1 MNTDT
6 LTFGIIN
13 DLVIIDS
20 NPEMADMSNPNGNI
34 EGLSHY
40 IVAETP
46 KGHRFAHN
54 ASAITHNGYAD
65 SDITVERLERL
76 AAYLNANHPSL
87 DADCWTEIQP
97 CYGSPAYQEGGWERH
112 SLSMEIGDAVDSGD
126 ISHCAAN
133 SLRIEYGLLS

>member
-13 DLVIIDS
+13 DIVIIGS

-34 EGLSHY
+34 EGLAHY

-54 ASAITHNGYAD
+54 ATAITHNGYAD

-76 AAYLNANHPSL
+76 AAHLNATHPSL
-87 DADCWTEIQP
+87 DADCWTEVQAS
-97 CYGSPAYQEGGWERH
+97 YGSAAYVEGGWEAA
-112 SLSMEIGDAVDSGD
+112 SLSLEIDEAVYAGE
-126 ISHCAAN
+126 ISHCQAD
-133 SLRIEYGLLS
+133 SLKASRGLLS